1 MGQADD
7 MARVGVPQAR
17 QVTIPCSVSPAIER
31 RCRVPMHPNG
41 LERAAL
47 AAVRGSPWHE
57 SRRQKGVAQSRC
69 RRPLSDT
76 DSEPRASASRL
87 IADYDLGASGHP

>member
-1 MGQADD
+1 MGLADD

-47 AAVRGSPWHE
+47 AVVRCGPWHQ
-57 SRRQKGVAQSRC
+57 SRRQKRLTRSRC
-69 RRPLSDT
+69 
-76 DSEPRASASRL
+76 ERL
-87 IADYDLGASGHP
+87 VGKRLR